1 MNQEKSARKNEEYKL
16 KSDEKVKDNYKL
28 IGVIAILLAIA
39 YFKGTGVLNPEEFN
53 FGAWAVMPAV
63 AAVIL
68 AFITRDALFS
78 LLVASISGL
87 FIQGKGLWGLPG
99 LFMKALGN
107 ADFIWVVMI
116 EILIGIL
123 VAFFFK
129 TGTTEE
135 FAKVVG
141 TKVKSRRGVQLM
153 GWFLGMFIFFSDYF
167 SPLFV
172 GPVMKNLTDKAK
184 ISREKLAYICD
195 STSAPMSVLVPFTA
209 WGVFLS
215 GLLIGHGPIVD
226 QVIATQ
232 VFIKSV
238 GFNFY
243 AILAVVMV
251 GLIAMGIIPEFGPMK
266 KAEKRAIEEGK
277 VLSDTAQPLMGAELS
292 DIQKSDKIENPR
304 LFLNFILPVLIVI
317 GIAVGTYI
325 VLGSAK
331 TLEAFM
337 YAVFFLGIMLLIQK
351 LTIKEVFDTAVQG
364 IKGVT
369 PAILIL
375 AMAYL
380 INTVSK
386 ELGAA
391 QFVISV
397 TENWMSPAMLP
408 VLTFAVAA
416 FISFST
422 GTSWGTYAIVMPI
435 AVPMAFAF
443 SGGTIGTLLYATVG
457 AVAGGGVFGDHCSP
471 LSDTTILSSFGAA
484 SDHIDHV
491 KTQLPYASVAASAAL
506 IIYFVVGLF

>member
-1 MNQEKSARKNEEYKL
+1 MQGQLMNQEKSARKNEEYKL

-172 GPVMKNLTDKAK
+172 
-184 ISREKLAYICD
+184 ISTNVGFGTI
-195 STSAPMSVLVPFTA
+195 
-209 WGVFLS
+209 
-215 GLLIGHGPIVD
+215 H
-226 QVIATQ
+226 
-232 VFIKSV
+232 SV
-238 GFNFY
+238 G
-243 AILAVVMV
+243 
-251 GLIAMGIIPEFGPMK
+251 GIPFRF
-266 KAEKRAIEEGK
+266 ADWSW
-277 VLSDTAQPLMGAELS
+277 SDCRSS
-292 DIQKSDKIENPR
+292 DSD
-304 LFLNFILPVLIVI
+304 
-317 GIAVGTYI
+317 
-325 VLGSAK
+325 
-331 TLEAFM
+331 
-337 YAVFFLGIMLLIQK
+337 
-351 LTIKEVFDTAVQG
+351 
-364 IKGVT
+364 
-369 PAILIL
+369 
-375 AMAYL
+375 
-380 INTVSK
+380 
-386 ELGAA
+386 
-391 QFVISV
+391 
-397 TENWMSPAMLP
+397 
-408 VLTFAVAA
+408 
-416 FISFST
+416 
-422 GTSWGTYAIVMPI
+422 
-435 AVPMAFAF
+435 
-443 SGGTIGTLLYATVG
+443 
-457 AVAGGGVFGDHCSP
+457 
-471 LSDTTILSSFGAA
+471 SS
-484 SDHIDHV
+484 
-491 KTQLPYASVAASAAL
+491 
-506 IIYFVVGLF
+506 IY